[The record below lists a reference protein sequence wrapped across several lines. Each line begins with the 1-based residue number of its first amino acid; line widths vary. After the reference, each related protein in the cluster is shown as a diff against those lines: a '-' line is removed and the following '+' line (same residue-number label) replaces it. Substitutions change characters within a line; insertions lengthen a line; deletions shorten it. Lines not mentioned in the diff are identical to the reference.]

1 MVPGDSEGMA
11 ERQAKSRVSWLGL
24 WINLPLGLGK
34 IVLGWLGQSQALVA
48 DGVHSLSDLLGDIAV
63 LVAIRQGAAAPDVEH
78 PYGHGRFETLATV
91 FVAVLL
97 LAAGAGIAI
106 DALFGLFKPERLGSP
121 GFLALGAALASLLI
135 KEALYR
141 RTMTVAR
148 RTRSALLAANAWHH
162 RSDALSSGVALLGIL
177 GAMAGLLYLDAVA
190 AIVIAAM
197 LGHVAWRHGW
207 PALQEL
213 VDTGL
218 DQGGRAEIAR
228 EIMAV
233 PGVRGMRQLRTRQSG
248 PVALADVAVFVDPL
262 ISISE
267 AHRISEAVSARLV
280 ERVDAVTQVVVHVEP
295 AGHADS
301 AAARDVPL
309 RPEIEAELDRAWAGI
324 PAAERRLGLRLDYL
338 DQGVEVTAILPI
350 GSVASPVEA
359 GTLEHQLASAA
370 AHLPHIQR
378 LHLQLAIDPDGSPTR
393 NNGGARGG
401 AASPDLLASPPADLK
416 AGRRGSASG
425 R

>member
-1 MVPGDSEGMA
+1 MVPDDGKSMA

-34 IVLGWLGQSQALVA
+34 IVLGVLGQSQALVA
-48 DGVHSLSDLLGDIAV
+48 DGVHSLSDLLSDIAV
-63 LVAIRQGAAAPDVEH
+63 LVAISQGAVAPDVDH

-91 FVAVLL
+91 FVAALL
-97 LAAGAGIAI
+97 LVTGAGIAI
-106 DALFGLFKPERLGSP
+106 DALLGLFRPERLGAP
-121 GFLALGAALASLLI
+121 GVLALSAALASLTI

-141 RTMTVAR
+141 RTMKVAR

-177 GAMAGLLYLDAVA
+177 GAMAGLAYLDAVA

-197 LGHVAWRHGW
+197 LGHVAWRHGR
-207 PALQEL
+207 PALHEL

-248 PVALADVAVFVDPL
+248 PVAFADVAVLVDPL

-280 ERVDAVTQVVVHVEP
+280 ERVDALTQVVVHVEP
-295 AGHADS
+295 AGHAES
-301 AAARDVPL
+301 AAAREVPL
-309 RPEIEAELDRAWAGI
+309 RPEIEAALDRAWADI
-324 PAAERRLGLRLDYL
+324 PAAARRLGLRLDYL
-338 DQGVEVTAILPI
+338 DQGVEVTAVLPI
-350 GSVASPVEA
+350 GSVTTPAEA
-359 GTLEHQLASAA
+359 AALEQQLASATA
-370 AHLPHIQR
+370 PLPHIER
-378 LHLQLAIDPDGSPTR
+378 LQLQLAIDPDGSPSR
-393 NNGGARGG
+393 NGGGARGG
-401 AASPDLLASPPADLK
+401 SSSPDLLASPPAELK